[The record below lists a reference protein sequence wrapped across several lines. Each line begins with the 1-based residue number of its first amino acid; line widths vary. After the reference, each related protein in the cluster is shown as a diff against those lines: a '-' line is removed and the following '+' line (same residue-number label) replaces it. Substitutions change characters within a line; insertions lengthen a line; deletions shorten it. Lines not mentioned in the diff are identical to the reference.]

1 MTMITNS
8 RLKKLSL
15 FLVTALIAGG
25 LFMFSCSSDNNSDK
39 MSGFVMSG
47 NQPLEGMIVTVRS
60 SGTEEGIRVLG
71 DSQTDSTGFFSI
83 SFNAPTNPEA
93 ILYITAD
100 SNVTGTAT
108 SGIEPDFEFVRLA
121 TVMRDIPF
129 DAEVVI
135 NERTTVATAY
145 TMAQFFAPGGI
156 DGTSPGLQN
165 AADIA
170 QNLVNLSDGDVSDF
184 LSNSSNSG
192 TSTTPTFNSLA
203 NMLASC
209 VRSEPNCDTLFNI
222 ATTPSGL
229 TPANTLRA
237 ISNIARFP
245 WQNVQELFEL
255 SQEETI
261 YSPALASD
269 IDITAWTLALVYTGN
284 GMELDGPGNIAFDA
298 DGNAWVCNNYIFNP
312 GPVDPDDVVCG
323 DDHVLKFTPT
333 GDDAPGAP
341 YQGGGLYGA
350 GYGITLDPDGN
361 IWVGN
366 FGFQGTNCPLDF
378 EELSQSVSK
387 FTPDGTPISPNSEG
401 NDPGGFKGAGNL
413 IQQPQGVVS
422 DRDRNIWI
430 ASCSSDSVVQF
441 PQGKPE
447 LAFNIQ
453 PQDEMG
459 HSLVIKPFDVAID
472 AKGNAWVTGN
482 ESNSVIAF
490 DTDGNLIR
498 SLTGTAASDVGIFLP
513 MGIASDTLG
522 NVWVANSGITRI
534 VCDGMTVPTLFDI
547 ILLTEDP
554 FFTGPNASVTM
565 IDGEGTPTGPFKG
578 GGLLVPW
585 GMAVDGD
592 DNVWVSN
599 FQGGKLSQ
607 FCGAA
612 GNCPPGVEAGDPI
625 APDGYFFDGLK
636 RNTAAE
642 IDPSGN
648 VWVTNNWEIFAVP
661 QNPGGK
667 SLVMFVGLA
676 KPAQAPLIGPP
687 QK

>member
-1 MTMITNS
+1 MITNS

-261 YSPALASD
+261 YS
-269 IDITAWTLALVYTGN
+269 
-284 GMELDGPGNIAFDA
+284 
-298 DGNAWVCNNYIFNP
+298 
-312 GPVDPDDVVCG
+312 
-323 DDHVLKFTPT
+323 
-333 GDDAPGAP
+333 
-341 YQGGGLYGA
+341 
-350 GYGITLDPDGN
+350 
-361 IWVGN
+361 
-366 FGFQGTNCPLDF
+366 
-378 EELSQSVSK
+378 
-387 FTPDGTPISPNSEG
+387 
-401 NDPGGFKGAGNL
+401 
-413 IQQPQGVVS
+413 
-422 DRDRNIWI
+422 
-430 ASCSSDSVVQF
+430 
-441 PQGKPE
+441 
-447 LAFNIQ
+447 
-453 PQDEMG
+453 
-459 HSLVIKPFDVAID
+459 
-472 AKGNAWVTGN
+472 
-482 ESNSVIAF
+482 
-490 DTDGNLIR
+490 
-498 SLTGTAASDVGIFLP
+498 
-513 MGIASDTLG
+513 
-522 NVWVANSGITRI
+522 
-534 VCDGMTVPTLFDI
+534 
-547 ILLTEDP
+547 
-554 FFTGPNASVTM
+554 
-565 IDGEGTPTGPFKG
+565 
-578 GGLLVPW
+578 
-585 GMAVDGD
+585 
-592 DNVWVSN
+592 
-599 FQGGKLSQ
+599 
-607 FCGAA
+607 
-612 GNCPPGVEAGDPI
+612 
-625 APDGYFFDGLK
+625 
-636 RNTAAE
+636 
-642 IDPSGN
+642 
-648 VWVTNNWEIFAVP
+648 
-661 QNPGGK
+661 
-667 SLVMFVGLA
+667 
-676 KPAQAPLIGPP
+676 
-687 QK
+687 